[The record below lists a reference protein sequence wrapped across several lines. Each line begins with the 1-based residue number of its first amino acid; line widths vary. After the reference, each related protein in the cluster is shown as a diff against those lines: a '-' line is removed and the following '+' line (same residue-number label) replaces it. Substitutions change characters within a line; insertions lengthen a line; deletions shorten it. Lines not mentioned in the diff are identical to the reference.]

1 MVRALA
7 MILALAVPLGV
18 DAVVLEPGDLVI
30 YSRDVTAVVHV
41 DPVTGDRTVISGCI
55 DAGCSSVIG
64 SGPSLPASNDA
75 SVTVDSS
82 GGIYL
87 SFDEIPSHV
96 FSVDATSGTR
106 TVVSSISI
114 GSGPPI
120 GPIAM
125 ASVPSF
131 AVSAASIP
139 TVGLGAVLF
148 ALGVLVGLRAKAA
161 GDRRA

>member
-1 MVRALA
+1 

-64 SGPSLPASNDA
+64 SGPEFPEPGPLAPLDA

-87 SFDEIPSHV
+87 SVGEIPSYV

-120 GPIAM
+120 RPIAM

-131 AVSAASIP
+131 SASAASIP
-139 TVGLGAVLF
+139 TVGLWAVLF

>member
-1 MVRALA
+1 

-64 SGPSLPASNDA
+64 SGPEFPEPFSA

-87 SFDEIPSHV
+87 SSNTLLDNYV

-120 GPIAM
+120 RPIAM

-131 AVSAASIP
+131 SASAASIP
-139 TVGLGAVLF
+139 TVGLWAVLF